1 MWAKKGGPPKKQK
14 FWNGF
19 FRFTYNTQGNRNSNT
34 ACRRDSD
41 PRRIYMSESN
51 ARIVVLNSSRFG
63 QGNPRLGESLMED
76 FLDTL
81 AKSVNVPQAILLY
94 NSAVVLACKD
104 SKLLKPLKA
113 LADLGCKVLVNEE
126 SLVFY
131 SLAANLECGEP
142 TSLKDMTESMMEADA
157 VIKP

>member
-1 MWAKKGGPPKKQK
+1 
-14 FWNGF
+14 
-19 FRFTYNTQGNRNSNT
+19 
-34 ACRRDSD
+34 
-41 PRRIYMSESN
+41 MSESN

-131 SLAANLECGEP
+131 SLAANLEYGEP
-142 TSLKDMTESMMEADA
+142 TSLKDMTECMMEADA